1 MRIRDLAV
9 RPLAV
14 VIALWCSCWT
24 VSCQA
29 TERSSS
35 YLAAL
40 ESIGAEDLRQHV
52 YYLADD
58 ALEGREAGT
67 KGGRQAADYL
77 REQLGNLQLS
87 GAGVDGGFFQ
97 PFSPNFRNV
106 LALLR
111 GNDPE
116 LSSQVVIVS
125 AHYDHVGYGTKE
137 NSAGPIGEIHN
148 GADDNASGTSALLE
162 LAEAFSRLPQ
172 PPRRSVLFAAWDA
185 EEMEMLGSRHWIDR
199 PTIPLD
205 RVAAV
210 LNLDMIGRLRDN
222 RLTVYGTRTGY
233 GFRRLVSRQND
244 RLGLGIDFSW
254 ELEDDADHYPFF
266 QRGTPVLFLH
276 TGLHDEFH
284 SPADDAELI
293 NGEGMERVVRLAFHV
308 LHDLAQRPRE
318 PRFRR
323 AAGRETEKLRSQLA
337 EYTPKLPDRL
347 GAGWSR
353 WPEDGR
359 GVRLLRVGVNSP
371 AAEADIRAGD
381 RIVRFADHEI
391 RSGEDLTAA
400 VMLAEHRV
408 PVVVRRP
415 IRAEPL
421 KLTVE
426 LAGNP
431 MRLGITWRVDDA
443 EPGTIILTH
452 VVPGSPAAGA
462 GMRPGDRIYQVAGED
477 FADQEAFVELLRN
490 RSDLLE
496 LLVEREGQ
504 LRTVV
509 LDLGGRPGK
518 RAA

>member
-14 VIALWCSCWT
+14 VIAVWCSCWT

-40 ESIGAEDLRQHV
+40 ESISAECLRNHLD
-52 YYLADD
+52 YLADD
-58 ALEGREAGT
+58 AMEGREAGT
-67 KGGRQAADYL
+67 EGGRRAAEFL
-77 REQLGNLQLS
+77 REQLANLQIR

-97 PFSPNFRNV
+97 PFAPNFRNV
-106 LALLR
+106 VGLLQ
-111 GNDPE
+111 GSDPE
-116 LSSQVVIVS
+116 LKDQVVIVG

-137 NSAGPIGEIHN
+137 NSRGPIGKIHN

-162 LAEAFSRLPQ
+162 LAEAFSRLPEA
-172 PPRRSVLFAAWDA
+172 PRRSILFAFWDA
-185 EEMEMLGSRHWIDR
+185 EEKEMLGSRHWLGQ
-199 PTIPLD
+199 PTIPLG
-205 RVAAV
+205 RLAAV
-210 LNLDMIGRLRDN
+210 LNLDMIGRLRQN
-222 RLTVYGTRTGY
+222 RLTVYGSRSGY
-233 GFRRLVSRQND
+233 GFRRLVSRQNNRIGL
-244 RLGLGIDFSW
+244 RLDFSW

-266 QRGTPVLFLH
+266 RRGTPVLFLH
-276 TGLHDEFH
+276 TGLHNEFH

-293 NGEGMERVVRLAFHV
+293 HGEGMERVVRLAFHV
-308 LHDLAQRPRE
+308 LHDLAQRPSR
-318 PRFRR
+318 PRFRQ

-337 EYTPKLPDRL
+337 AYTPKLPDRL
-347 GAGWSR
+347 GADWSR
-353 WPEDGR
+353 RPEDGR

-415 IRAEPL
+415 RRAKPL
-421 KLTVE
+421 KLTVQ

-431 MRLGITWRVDDA
+431 LRLGITWRVDGA

-452 VVPGSPAAGA
+452 VVPGSPAADA
-462 GMRPGDRIYQVAGED
+462 ALRPGDRIYQVAGED
-477 FADQEAFVELLRN
+477 FADQKAFVELLGDRP
-490 RSDLLE
+490 DLLE

-509 LDLGGRPGK
+509 LNLGGRPQK